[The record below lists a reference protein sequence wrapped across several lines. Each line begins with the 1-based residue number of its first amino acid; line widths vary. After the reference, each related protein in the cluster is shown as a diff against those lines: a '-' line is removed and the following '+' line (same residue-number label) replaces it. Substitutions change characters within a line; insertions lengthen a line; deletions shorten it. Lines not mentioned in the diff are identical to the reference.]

1 MKVQLLHSRSNE
13 TLFICAFVR
22 LRGRDARGAS
32 IIDERTSRRGANA
45 NNACHGNNVSFA
57 HHNDASE
64 RRRGASPKTG
74 GLLPASKTQSSI
86 PSSRQEKIKHT
97 PLRSLAN
104 NIWGLVRGKT
114 ALNTCLI
121 IHTINKKVS
130 HFLNNLDV
138 S

>member
-1 MKVQLLHSRSNE
+1 MQHEHTATGPATE
-13 TLFICAFVR
+13 TLSH
-22 LRGRDARGAS
+22 LH
-32 IIDERTSRRGANA
+32 IITTLANDNRA
-45 NNACHGNNVSFA
+45 LLA
-57 HHNDASE
+57 
-64 RRRGASPKTG
+64 PKTG
-74 GLLPASKTQSSI
+74 GFLPTCKFKSQFPAHDRRGQ
-86 PSSRQEKIKHT
+86 KIKHT